1 MASLA
6 GRGRPTHARVTVTSL
21 QIAMDTH
28 TPPRHYSLLHK
39 RTLTESG
46 SRLKACGGRGG
57 EGRGGVCSRQSQCQQ
72 GGRPEPSPLPALAG
86 LPWSP
91 GCGQEQL
98 GCGEGLL
105 AGRTSQT
112 SRSWGQS
119 TSHGGGSN
127 DVLCILCRHLAE
139 RRASAPHAGT
149 QAWVWPAL
157 AHSEVCSEPTS
168 CGGWRV
174 AGRPAGCKADRLC
187 DPQLPIRPAP
197 GVACRRARPG
207 DTPLPLLLPP
217 PLPLTLWRVNVLP
230 ENQSQKSPRCSQKR
244 FSSNIDNRSLWK
256 FMSMVAAIWRR
267 EKGGS
272 ETWCPVFAVAPNPH
286 PHPSALAIFSGP
298 TLQNLL
304 ALGLSTSE
312 A

>member
-1 MASLA
+1 
-6 GRGRPTHARVTVTSL
+6 
-21 QIAMDTH
+21 MDTH
-28 TPPRHYSLLHK
+28 TPPRHYSLLQK